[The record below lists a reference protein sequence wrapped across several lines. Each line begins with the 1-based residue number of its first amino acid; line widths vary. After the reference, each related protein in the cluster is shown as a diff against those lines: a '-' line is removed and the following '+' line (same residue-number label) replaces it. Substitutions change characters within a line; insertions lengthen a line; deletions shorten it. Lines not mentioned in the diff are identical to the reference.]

1 MFTSVRIFGRKN
13 IISNVFYMLKS
24 SHVYFLNNVFVIKKL
39 QRAHSREYLHIIP
52 FIHARVRVDVSILSK
67 LTGKTLQNVYNLY

>member
-1 MFTSVRIFGRKN
+1 MF
-13 IISNVFYMLKS
+13 FYMLKS
-24 SHVYFLNNVFVIKKL
+24 SHVYFLNYVFVIKKL
-39 QRAHSREYLHIIP
+39 QRAYSREYLHIIP